1 MKPVSPR
8 IVTASLTCAMLA
20 GAFAALPAHAEDA
33 PPAAASAPAQAAEPA
48 PEWTFPTSISVVSD
62 YIFRGQS
69 QTWGKP
75 AAQFSFEADHASG
88 FYAGFF
94 ASNVSERW
102 LPGATVE
109 NDYFAG
115 YRGKIQDTVGYDLNL
130 IYYTYPGGNWKHS
143 AFEGYNDSNT
153 LNTAEA
159 SIALSYNW
167 MTVKAGTALTE
178 FFGWSTNNSPKG
190 GGFNGDYNAGVTGS
204 TKGSSY
210 FEMNPSYNINE
221 LWNVSG
227 QLGHQIIRNAD
238 GLDITYYKLGV
249 TRALPMGFSLGVFY
263 SGSDT
268 PAAYRHFL
276 SLTNGTSPSNVARHT
291 VFANLTKAF

>member
-1 MKPVSPR
+1 MKPVFSR
-8 IVTASLTCAMLA
+8 LVTASMTCALFA
-20 GAFAALPAHAEDA
+20 GVSMSAQAEEA
-33 PPAAASAPAQAAEPA
+33 APAPA
-48 PEWTFPTSISVVSD
+48 WTFPTSVSVVSD

-75 AAQFSFEADHASG
+75 AAQFSFEADHESG
-88 FYAGFF
+88 AYLGFF
-94 ASNVSERW
+94 ASNVSQRW

-115 YRGKIQDTVGYDLNL
+115 YRGKIHDTVGYDLNL
-130 IYYTYPGGNWKHS
+130 IYYTYPGANWKHS
-143 AFEGYNDSNT
+143 VFSGYNDSNT

-159 SIALSYNW
+159 SVAFSYKW
-167 MTVKAGTALTE
+167 MSVKAGTALTE
-178 FFGWSTNNSPKG
+178 FFGWSTNNSPKS
-190 GGFNGDYNAGVTGS
+190 GGFAGDYNAGVTGS

-210 FEMNPSYNINE
+210 VEMNPSYDVAE
-221 LWNVSG
+221 GWNVSG
-227 QLGHQIIRNAD
+227 QLGHQFIRNAD
-238 GLDITYYKLGV
+238 GLDITYFKLGV

-291 VFANLTKAF
+291 VFANLTKSF